1 MPPSRAAIELVGAPV
16 DEAELDVGEADA
28 PVAALG
34 LGDADRLA
42 DQHLADEDEFATPL
56 DLAVGAHATDRMID
70 VVDGLAQRAG
80 IAPVRGE
87 IDGGRGF

>member
-34 LGDADRLA
+34 LGDADLSIRSGP
-42 DQHLADEDEFATPL
+42 TPTL
-56 DLAVGAHATDRMID
+56 SPFRGAREKKMDTSPAWKRR
-70 VVDGLAQRAG
+70 VEA
-80 IAPVRGE
+80 
-87 IDGGRGF
+87 